1 MSIASELSAMNGHI
15 LSAYDEINAKGGT
28 VPANKNM
35 ANLASAISSI
45 ETGGGGGFDLSALYP
60 FTELKCF
67 TLTALSKYLL
77 DTKQADMTLSSPPRL
92 FIIIPK
98 ETYNT
103 SPYTNLSLLF
113 FYSIGTNDG
122 FTTLDD
128 NVNMRAIASYS
139 SQSIMTWCRIGSY
152 SSQDVY
158 ETSKTWKQSVF
169 KYIRSTH
176 IVKYSAP
183 TTSPTGTTQVTLIPN
198 EKYTCIFGC

>member
-28 VPANKNM
+28 VPSNKNM

-45 ETGGGGGFDLSALYP
+45 ETGGGGGGFDLSALYP
-60 FTELKCF
+60 FTEIKCF
-67 TLTALSKYLL
+67 TLTALTKYLL

-103 SPYTNLSLLF
+103 SPYTNLNLLF

-122 FTTLDD
+122 FATLDD

-152 SSQDVY
+152 SSNDVY
-158 ETSKTWKQSVF
+158 ETSQTWKQSVF
-169 KYIRSTH
+169 EYRNGQVRYH
-176 IVKYSAP
+176 LP
-183 TTSPTGTTQVTLIPN
+183 TTTPTGTAELTLIPGK
-198 EKYTCIFGC
+198 KYTLIFGC

>member
-35 ANLASAISSI
+35 ANLASAIESI
-45 ETGGGGGFDLSALYP
+45 SGGGGGGFDLSALYP
-60 FTELKCF
+60 FTEIKCV
-67 TLTALSKYLL
+67 TLTALTKYFM
-77 DTKQADMTLSSPPRL
+77 DTSQADMTLSSPPRL
-92 FIIIPK
+92 FVIIPK

-103 SPYTNLSLLF
+103 SPYTNLNLLF

-122 FTTLDD
+122 FATLDD
-128 NVNMRAIASYS
+128 NVNMRAVASYS

-158 ETSKTWKQSVF
+158 ETSYTWKQSVF
-169 KYIRSTH
+169 QYRNGKVSYNL
-176 IVKYSAP
+176 P
-183 TTSPTGTTQVTLIPN
+183 TTTPTGTAELTLIPGK
-198 EKYTCIFGC
+198 KYTLIFGC